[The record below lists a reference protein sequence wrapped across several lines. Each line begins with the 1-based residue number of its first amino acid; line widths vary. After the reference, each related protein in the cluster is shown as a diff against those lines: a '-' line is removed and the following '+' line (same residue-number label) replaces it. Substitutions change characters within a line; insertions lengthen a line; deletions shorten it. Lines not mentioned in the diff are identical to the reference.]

1 LKLVLVELEL
11 QEFLDQILELCLH
24 QQEMVV
30 HLLLVLLYLYQVVEQ
45 EQDIMGLEIVLQML
59 QVEVVVFLLL
69 QELGLT
75 MEIMVVLVT
84 QVEIG
89 KVVAVVVPAVQ
100 ALLEML
106 ELTVVL
112 EHKFHQHLEI
122 QTQRLDQLV
131 VV

>member
-1 LKLVLVELEL
+1 LVLVELEL
-11 QEFLDQILELCLH
+11 QEILEQILDLCLH

-59 QVEVVVFLLL
+59 QVEVVVF
-69 QELGLT
+69 QIVVELGLT

-84 QVEIG
+84 QVEID
-89 KVVAVVVPAVQ
+89 KVVAVVVPIVQ

-112 EHKFHQHLEI
+112 EHKFQQHLEI

>member
-1 LKLVLVELEL
+1 LVLVELEL